1 MADIEQRP
9 AADVPADQLS
19 ILSHTLGVGEDGC
32 APSYRNHF
40 VTGEG
45 GRDHALCMALVAA
58 GLMTRHSGNA
68 LTGGSDVFGA
78 TNAGRLAA
86 VGTPPKLT
94 RSQQRYREYL
104 RLDSNLSF
112 IDWLRSPY
120 CRKATTLATVKPP
133 RDLRTR
139 LREDV

>member
-9 AADVPADQLS
+9 GADVPADQLS
-19 ILSHTLGVGEDGC
+19 ILRHTLGVGEDGC

-78 TNAGRLAA
+78 TDAGRLAA
-86 VGTPPKLT
+86 VGTPPKLS

-104 RLDSNLSF
+104 RTDSNLSF

-120 CRKATTLATVKPP
+120 CPKVTTLATVKPP

>member
-1 MADIEQRP
+1 MADIEQSP
-9 AADVPADQLS
+9 AADVPSDQLS
-19 ILSHTLGVGEDGC
+19 ILRHALGVGEDGC

-40 VTGEG
+40 VTSEG
-45 GRDHALCMALVAA
+45 GRDHALCMALVAG

-86 VGTPPKLT
+86 VGTPPKLS

-104 RLDSNLSF
+104 RADSNLSF

-120 CRKATTLATVKPP
+120 CPNFATLATVTPP
-133 RDLRTR
+133 RNRRTR
-139 LREDV
+139 LREVV